1 MIMNSD
7 GLSYNI
13 NISVTVRAVVD
24 AMIQTLTEK
33 LSHAAIISRADVI
46 LDFNWLINQVQ
57 FKTLIV
63 LNLIGINRR

>member
-1 MIMNSD
+1 MILNSD

-46 LDFNWLINQVQ
+46 LDFN
-57 FKTLIV
+57 
-63 LNLIGINRR
+63 

>member
-13 NISVTVRAVVD
+13 NISGTVRAVVD

-46 LDFNWLINQVQ
+46 LDFN
-57 FKTLIV
+57 
-63 LNLIGINRR
+63 

>member
-1 MIMNSD
+1 
-7 GLSYNI
+7 
-13 NISVTVRAVVD
+13 VVD

>member
-13 NISVTVRAVVD
+13 NNSGTVRAVVD

-46 LDFNWLINQVQ
+46 LDFN
-57 FKTLIV
+57 
-63 LNLIGINRR
+63 